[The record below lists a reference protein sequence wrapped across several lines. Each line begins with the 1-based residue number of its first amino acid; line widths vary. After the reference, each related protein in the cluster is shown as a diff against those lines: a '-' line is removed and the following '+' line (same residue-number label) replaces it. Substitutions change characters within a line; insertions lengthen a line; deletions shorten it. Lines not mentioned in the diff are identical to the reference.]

1 MRLLKRI
8 LAALLVLVMSLST
21 LSCGEYHQAIGGG
34 GNKLPDGSV
43 EQPTLDND
51 PTNDFTVR
59 LRLNGEAYIPATAIN
74 VYWNDGYNIHI
85 APIDSTGTATI
96 DGLDGDYK
104 VTLSSTPSGYAYDS
118 NAYTA
123 TNDERHIIIDMYD
136 LNLVMGAG
144 TGLYSCFEISG
155 TGVYSVTIKEEAV
168 DSDGDGSFIQNVYFE
183 FAPQLSGTYTIESWA
198 NTVDDEVNPICTAYL
213 GSSAYKYGAYTVTDV
228 GACGSFTRNFV
239 HTIKIA
245 DENISSGGSQVF
257 TFAVS
262 AETKSGVYPVTYT
275 FAVKRN
281 GGFDYNRAAKEIM
294 VPTFDWSDFDF
305 DSFNALAGGRIKSA
319 ETLYPG
325 TDSSYIFAAYDPR
338 TKEYNYKVWE
348 KNEGGDGVYHV
359 YDEEKYPETDGYGP
373 ILVAY
378 ITSACKYLD
387 IPFTEIEAIG
397 NKALTVNGTDNYK
410 QFIEGF
416 DAVASAGYYCVN
428 NCPCHVG
435 VAEGEPKACP
445 PSCDKC
451 INQCTRCPEE
461 MIGKDGYAQLVNAD
475 GVVPVT
481 PELQKFLQGF
491 AISQR
496 YFADGDGWVEKSGID
511 AYEDSQWLFACGY
524 YE

>member
-1 MRLLKRI
+1 MRQLKRI
-8 LAALLVLVMSLST
+8 LATLLVLVMSLST
-21 LSCGEYHQAIGGG
+21 LACGEYHAAIGGG
-34 GNKLPDGSV
+34 GNKLPEGSA

-59 LRLNGEAYIPATAIN
+59 LRINGEAYIPTTAIN

-104 VTLSSTPSGYAYDS
+104 VTLSTTPSGYAYDP

-144 TGLYSCFEISG
+144 AGLYSCFSISG
-155 TGVYSVTIKEEAV
+155 TGVYSVTIREEAM
-168 DSDGDGSFIQNVYFE
+168 DTDGDGSLIQNVYFE
-183 FAPQLSGTYTIESWA
+183 FAPQMNGTYTVESWA
-198 NTVDDEVNPICTAYL
+198 NTVDDEVNPICIAYS
-213 GSSAYKYGAYTVTDV
+213 GSSAYKFDPTRVTTV
-228 GACGSFTRNFV
+228 GACGSFTRNFI

-245 DENISSGGSQVF
+245 DENISAGGSQVF
-257 TFAVS
+257 TFAIS

-281 GGFDYNRAAKEIM
+281 GGFDHNRPKKEII
-294 VPTFDWSDFDF
+294 VPRFDWSDFDF
-305 DSFNALAGGRIKSA
+305 DSFNALAGGNIKSA
-319 ETLYPG
+319 QTPYSATSNKMVL
-325 TDSSYIFAAYDPR
+325 DQSH
-338 TKEYNYKVWE
+338 YKIWE
-348 KNEGGDGVYHV
+348 KSAGGDGIYHV
-359 YDEEKYPETDGYGP
+359 YDKEKYPATNGYGP

-378 ITSACKYLD
+378 ITKPVSPGLD
-387 IPFTEIEAIG
+387 RPFTEIEAQG
-397 NKALTVNGTDNYK
+397 SAYLTVSDGRENYK
-410 QFIEGF
+410 QFIEGY
-416 DAVASAGYYCVN
+416 DAVASQGYYCVS

-435 VAEGEPKACP
+435 TPEGSPKACP
-445 PSCDKC
+445 PSCEKC
-451 INQCTRCPEE
+451 ALQCTRCPEE

-475 GVVPVT
+475 GVAPVT
-481 PELQKFLQGF
+481 PELADFLQKL
-491 AISQR
+491 AIQR
-496 YFADGDGWVEKSGID
+496 QYFADGEGQFERGGIY